1 MEYKF
6 ALLNYSTENIGD
18 EVQSIAARRFL
29 PRIDE
34 YVDRDK
40 LAEWEPNQPTK
51 LIMNGW
57 YNRDPKG
64 WPPKNSDLLKP
75 LLTSIHVS
83 VKDDAVREAFETTE
97 SLEFLKKNGPVGARD
112 EQTLEFF
119 KQQGLETYFSGCVT
133 LTLQRDPDIKKQD
146 FILAVDVPK
155 DVVKKMRES
164 TKREVIE
171 LSVYHYP
178 FLENEERFKV
188 AEYILALYQS
198 AHAIVTTRLHCFMP
212 SLAFETPVLLIKDSE
227 KYEPAR
233 YGGLDTL
240 PHSLTDKE
248 YIEHPEKYP
257 LDNPLPNPTE
267 YQTIREEMIE
277 RIQGFTGCS
286 NNATF
291 RTLPLSEFPLSISA
305 IRIFAFTWSST
316 FKKALLEGDVA
327 WDEERIADFERIVA
341 EQAEEI
347 SILNTTKQELYQDIK
362 SLNNEI
368 VSKTTEIDYLTNV
381 IKKIED
387 SLSWK
392 LTKPLREMKSVL
404 KKIIKR

>member
-29 PRIDE
+29 PHIDE
-34 YVDRDK
+34 YVDRDR

-83 VKDDAVREAFETTE
+83 VKDDAVREAFETSE

-112 EQTLEFF
+112 IQTLEFF

-198 AHAIVTTRLHCFMP
+198 AHAVVTTRLHCFMP

-240 PHSLTDKE
+240 PHSMTDKE

-257 LDNPLPNPTE
+257 LDSPLPNPTE
-267 YQTIREEMIE
+267 YQTIREKMIE
-277 RIQGFTGCS
+277 RLHGFTGYS
-286 NNATF
+286 NDITF
-291 RTLPLSEFPLSISA
+291 RTLPLSELPLNISA
-305 IRIFAFTWSST
+305 IRIFAYTWSST
-316 FKKALLEGDVA
+316 YKKALLEGDVA
-327 WDEERIADFERIVA
+327 WNEERIADFERILVEKCDELSTLDA
-341 EQAEEI
+341 A
-347 SILNTTKQELYQDIK
+347 KQELNMR
-362 SLNNEI
+362 LNDVIAN
-368 VSKTTEIDYLTNV
+368 KTVEIDHLTDV
-381 IKKIED
+381 IKHIEN

-392 LTKPLREMKSVL
+392 LTKPLREMKCVL
-404 KKIIKR
+404 RKIIKR

>member
-6 ALLNYSTENIGD
+6 ALLKYSTENIGD

-40 LAEWEPNQPTK
+40 LAEWEPKQPTK

-64 WPPKNSDLLKP
+64 WPPKNSDLFKP
-75 LLTSIHVS
+75 LLTSMHVS
-83 VKDDAVREAFETTE
+83 VKDEEVREAFETTE

-112 EQTLEFF
+112 KQTQEFF
-119 KQQGLETYFSGCVT
+119 KKQGLETYFSGCVT

-155 DVVKKMRES
+155 DVVEKMRES

-178 FLENEERFKV
+178 FLENDERFKV
-188 AEYILALYQS
+188 AEYILALYQA
-198 AHAIVTTRLHCFMP
+198 AHAVVTTRLHCFMP

-257 LDNPLPNPTE
+257 LDNPFPNPKE

-277 RIQGFTGCS
+277 RLYGFTGYS
-286 NNATF
+286 NDITF
-291 RTLPLSEFPLSISA
+291 RTLPLSELPLNIST
-305 IRIFAFTWSST
+305 IRIFAYTWSST

-327 WDEERIADFERIVA
+327 WNEERIADFERIVA
-341 EQAEEI
+341 EKCDELSTSDAA
-347 SILNTTKQELYQDIK
+347 KQE
-362 SLNNEI
+362 LNNEI
-368 VSKTTEIDYLTNV
+368 ANKIVEIDHLTDV
-381 IKKIED
+381 IKHIEN

-392 LTKPLREMKSVL
+392 LTRPLREMKCVL
-404 KKIIKR
+404 RKIIKR